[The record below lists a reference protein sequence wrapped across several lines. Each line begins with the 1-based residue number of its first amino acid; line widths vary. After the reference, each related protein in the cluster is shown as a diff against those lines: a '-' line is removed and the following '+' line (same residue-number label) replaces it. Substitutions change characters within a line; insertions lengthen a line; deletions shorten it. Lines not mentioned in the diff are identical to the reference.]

1 MIDDLQSQAEGEVQ
15 RDMLS
20 IGLTFASLVFKKQDQ
35 DWLTRRISMLEDILQ
50 ESPFYQRI
58 LHQGEEKGLKE
69 GMEKGRVQGLEEGKV
84 QALRQ
89 ALVDIVQERFPQ
101 ETALIRLTMKQA
113 AIIKEPETLRRLVA
127 RAGALQTPDEVQ
139 KLLLSSNLQ

>member
-1 MIDDLQSQAEGEVQ
+1 
-15 RDMLS
+15 
-20 IGLTFASLVFKKQDQ
+20 
-35 DWLTRRISMLEDILQ
+35 MLEDILQ

-69 GMEKGRVQGLEEGKV
+69 GKV
-84 QALRQ
+84 QALQQ

-127 RAGALQTPDEVQ
+127 RVGALQTPDEVQ

>member
-1 MIDDLQSQAEGEVQ
+1 
-15 RDMLS
+15 
-20 IGLTFASLVFKKQDQ
+20 
-35 DWLTRRISMLEDILQ
+35 MLEDILQ

-69 GMEKGRVQGLEEGKV
+69 GKV
-84 QALRQ
+84 QALQQ

-101 ETALIRLTMKQA
+101 EAPLIRLTMKQA

-127 RAGALQTPDEVQ
+127 RVGALQTPDEVQ